1 MLKTITLASA
11 AMALALSTAP
21 SFAKELKSIGV
32 SLGSMGNPFFVALSK
47 GAEFEAKKT
56 NPNVKITTVGFEY
69 DLGKQVTQIDNF
81 IAAGVDLILLNPGD
95 PKAIGPAIK
104 KAQAAGIVV
113 VAVDTA
119 AEGADA
125 TVTTNNVQAGEISC
139 QYIVD
144 KLGAKGDVII
154 ENGPQVSAVIDRVT
168 GCKNVLSKNP
178 GIKVLSSDQDAK
190 GSREGGLTVA
200 QGYLTRFPKIDAIF
214 AINDP
219 QAIGTDLAARQQ
231 NRTGMIITAVDGAPD
246 IEAALKDP
254 AAAQIQASASQD
266 PFFMARRAMQIGVG
280 ILNGQKPAS
289 TVELLPSKLVTRD
302 NVAEYKGWTS
312 DRSRSHHRRDRTG
325 RRLSRRISAFAGY
338 MVHGIKRRSSSFNTE
353 RIDHLYQDPHDGNV
367 QFLMHYGDLTDTS
380 NLIRIVR
387 RYSRRDLQSRRAE
400 PRRGQLREPGIY
412 RQCRRHRR
420 AAASRGDP
428 HPRHGE
434 ETRSTRPR
442 PRNSTAWSR
451 RSRRGRRRPS
461 IRARPMG
468 SPSSTATGSP

>member
-1 MLKTITLASA
+1 MK
-11 AMALALSTAP
+11 
-21 SFAKELKSIGV
+21 V
-32 SLGSMGNPFFVALSK
+32 
-47 GAEFEAKKT
+47 
-56 NPNVKITTVGFEY
+56 TTVGFEY

-144 KLGAKGDVII
+144 KLGGKGDVII
-154 ENGPQVSAVIDRVT
+154 ENGPQVSAVIDRVV
-168 GCKNVLSKNP
+168 GCKNVFGKNP

-231 NRTGMIITAVDGAPD
+231 SRSGIVITAVDGAPD

-254 AAAQIQASASQD
+254 ASPQIQASASQD
-266 PFFMARRAMQIGVG
+266 PFFMARRAVQVGVG

-312 DRSRSHHRRDRTG
+312 DRS
-325 RRLSRRISAFAGY
+325 
-338 MVHGIKRRSSSFNTE
+338 
-353 RIDHLYQDPHDGNV
+353 Q
-367 QFLMHYGDLTDTS
+367 
-380 NLIRIVR
+380 
-387 RYSRRDLQSRRAE
+387 
-400 PRRGQLREPGIY
+400 
-412 RQCRRHRR
+412 
-420 AAASRGDP
+420 
-428 HPRHGE
+428 
-434 ETRSTRPR
+434 
-442 PRNSTAWSR
+442 
-451 RSRRGRRRPS
+451 
-461 IRARPMG
+461 
-468 SPSSTATGSP
+468 